1 MSLSTLPQ
9 AQVKKWHVI
18 VFAGV
23 AGFLVLL
30 LFYAGIPTLLLLP
43 GQSGFPSIIHRWHEA
58 QSGVLLV
65 ILLGGSLLGLLW
77 QPQRKPL
84 LAQFILIGIAIAILA
99 FATVSGA
106 GFNPI
111 ILGIGAL
118 IIAILVAAYPSP
130 RTLLHI
136 QRDSSLSY
144 PLLAFS
150 LVAAV
155 VLAPNVARELNYQI
169 LGMTAHDVHAMNY
182 HWLTSVILTLLLILA
197 GSLSATKSPGWQ
209 VLASIT
215 GIAFLYLGT
224 MGILLPG
231 YAGSWGTIGGML
243 GLICGLAFIT
253 ATFLEVYKGR
263 RVTRIETTNLM
274 KSSL

>member
-1 MSLSTLPQ
+1 MSFSTLPQ
-9 AQVKKWHVI
+9 TQVKKWHI
-18 VFAGV
+18 LVFATV
-23 AGFLVLL
+23 AGLLALL
-30 LFYAGIPTLLLLP
+30 LFYGGIGDLLLLP

-65 ILLGGSLLGLLW
+65 ILLGGCFLALLW
-77 QPQRKPL
+77 QPQRRPL
-84 LAQFILIGIAIAILA
+84 LAQFILLSIAIAILA
-99 FATVSGA
+99 FSTVSGA

-118 IIAILVAAYPSP
+118 IIAILVAAYPAP
-130 RTLLHI
+130 RTLLYIRHS
-136 QRDSSLSY
+136 SSLSY
-144 PLLAFS
+144 PLLAIT
-150 LVAAV
+150 LIAAV

-197 GSLSATKSPGWQ
+197 GSLSATKSPGWK
-209 VLASIT
+209 VLAFVT
-215 GIAFLYLGT
+215 AIAFLYLGA

-231 YAGSWGTIGGML
+231 YAGSWSML
-243 GLICGLAFIT
+243 GGILGLACGLAYLT
-253 ATFLEVYKGR
+253 ATFLEAYKSR
-263 RVTRIETTNLM
+263 QVVRVETANVM